1 MNSVHM
7 EGVGLMAL
15 LHRAS
20 SNMHRFLF
28 RMLNS
33 SVFFSFFVFVY
44 VFAWCLVFILFFC
57 MCNDNVLRNLSH
69 WYYKIAQQLRTFV
82 VLSGG
87 PGLRS

>member
-33 SVFFSFFVFVY
+33 SVFFLSLCLFMFLFGV
-44 VFAWCLVFILFFC
+44 WCLFC
-57 MCNDNVLRNLSH
+57 SFACVMIMFLEIYLTGTIR
-69 WYYKIAQQLRTFV
+69 
-82 VLSGG
+82 
-87 PGLRS
+87 

>member
-28 RMLNS
+28 KMLNS
-33 SVFFSFFVFVY
+33 SFFSFFVFVY
-44 VFAWCLVFILFFC
+44 VFIWCLVFFFSFAC
-57 MCNDNVLRNLSH
+57 VMIMFLEIYLTGTIRYPS
-69 WYYKIAQQLRTFV
+69 
-82 VLSGG
+82 S
-87 PGLRS
+87 